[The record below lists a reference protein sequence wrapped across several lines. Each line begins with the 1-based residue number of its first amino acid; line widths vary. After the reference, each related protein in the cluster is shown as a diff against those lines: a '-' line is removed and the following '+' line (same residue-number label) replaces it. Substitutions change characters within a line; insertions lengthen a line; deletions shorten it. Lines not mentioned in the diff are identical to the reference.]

1 MATPQG
7 GVFTEG
13 TSFYHY
19 LEYDVSDGFDA
30 AAIGKVL
37 VGKGSA
43 NAVVTFGNG
52 LWQKFSSAAPEA
64 LGDFTAIDGTQSL
77 NSPATEHDLLL
88 WFHAATHDDVLDAAL
103 NVQRV
108 LDDIA
113 DLKLDVPGFVYC
125 DSRDLTEFVDGSANP
140 KENARFDAALVPDG
154 VTGAGGAFVVTEKW
168 VHDLR
173 KTEALPVG
181 DQERVIG
188 LTKPDSIEL
197 EGEAMPPDSY
207 VSRTDVKLDG
217 TTLKIYRLSALF
229 GGAGEKGL
237 YFIAFS
243 CDPMGFDVMLQP
255 MFGTSNNDLH
265 DQLIHYS
272 TPVTGSYWSAPSEE
286 DLAAAGCTG

>member
-52 LWQKFSSAAPEA
+52 LWQKFSSVAPEA

-88 WFHAATHDDVLDAAL
+88 WFHAATYDD
-103 NVQRV
+103 
-108 LDDIA
+108 
-113 DLKLDVPGFVYC
+113 
-125 DSRDLTEFVDGSANP
+125 
-140 KENARFDAALVPDG
+140 
-154 VTGAGGAFVVTEKW
+154 
-168 VHDLR
+168 
-173 KTEALPVG
+173 
-181 DQERVIG
+181 VIG
-188 LTKPDSIEL
+188 LTKPDSIGL